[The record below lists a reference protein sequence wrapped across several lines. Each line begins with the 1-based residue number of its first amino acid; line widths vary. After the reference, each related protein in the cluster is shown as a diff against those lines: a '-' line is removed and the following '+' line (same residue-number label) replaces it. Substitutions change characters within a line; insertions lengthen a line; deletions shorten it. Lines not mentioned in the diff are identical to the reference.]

1 MANSRNPWAAYFYS
15 RFYFSREYSGMDT
28 IGVEITEFSLNLTYP
43 FLPLLTQPEPWVRR
57 KQLLQKWS

>member
-1 MANSRNPWAAYFYS
+1 
-15 RFYFSREYSGMDT
+15 MDT

-57 KQLLQKWS
+57 KQLLQK